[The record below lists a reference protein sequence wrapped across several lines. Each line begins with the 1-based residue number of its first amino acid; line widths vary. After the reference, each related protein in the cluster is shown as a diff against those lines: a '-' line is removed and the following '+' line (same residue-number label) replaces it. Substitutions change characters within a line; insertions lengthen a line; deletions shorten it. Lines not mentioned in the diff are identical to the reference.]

1 MFSPFDKIFIVS
13 KIHRQTTVFFS
24 GLEVFRFLW
33 YFDCFTALIEKLQS
47 EDNME
52 GPSVQ
57 LLKEA
62 LINTRQH
69 EAFLRVILV
78 GVLFRTVYVYCDT

>member
-1 MFSPFDKIFIVS
+1 MQWLNHFIV
-13 KIHRQTTVFFS
+13 HFP
-24 GLEVFRFLW
+24 
-33 YFDCFTALIEKLQS
+33 ALTEKLQS
-47 EDNME
+47 GDNTE

-78 GVLFRTVYVYCDT
+78 HVHFYTFCVYWEIRFMLHG

>member
-1 MFSPFDKIFIVS
+1 M
-13 KIHRQTTVFFS
+13 
-24 GLEVFRFLW
+24 G
-33 YFDCFTALIEKLQS
+33 
-47 EDNME
+47 DNTE
-52 GPSVQ
+52 GPSIQ

-78 GVLFRTVYVYCDT
+78 RRISATF

>member
-1 MFSPFDKIFIVS
+1 MGSLLN
-13 KIHRQTTVFFS
+13 HCTVHFA
-24 GLEVFRFLW
+24 
-33 YFDCFTALIEKLQS
+33 ALTEKLQS
-47 EDNME
+47 GDNTE

-78 GVLFRTVYVYCDT
+78 CVHFRCFVCIVKSG